1 VWNATVESIQ
11 EKLTRCRQTLEQIK
25 PGCTSPKSRK
35 QKKCAYSGEGE
46 QHSGVKPNRI
56 PGRSRTAI
64 GA

>member
-1 VWNATVESIQ
+1 MQWADAPNAGFS
-11 EKLTRCRQTLEQIK
+11 
-25 PGCTSPKSRK
+25 
-35 QKKCAYSGEGE
+35 AYSGEGE